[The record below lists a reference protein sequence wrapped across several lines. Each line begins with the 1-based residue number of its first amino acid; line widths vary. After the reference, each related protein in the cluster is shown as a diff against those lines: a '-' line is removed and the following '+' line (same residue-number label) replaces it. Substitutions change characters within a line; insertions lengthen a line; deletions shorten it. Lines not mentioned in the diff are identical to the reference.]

1 MDWDE
6 LKPKPAKSVA
16 IGENLETL
24 SLGELEA
31 RIAALHGEIVRVE
44 AEIERKKKQASAAD
58 ALFKKS

>member
-31 RIAALHGEIVRVE
+31 RIAALHGEIARVE
-44 AEIERKKKQASAAD
+44 AEIARKKKQASAAD
-58 ALFKKS
+58 ALFKKG